1 MTGNLFQKNKMFG
14 ICIDCKQEKELQ
26 KRSSKSIRYYSWCT
40 DCNRERNK
48 KYYEANK
55 ERAKING
62 KRWLEKNREKV
73 NAVSRQ
79 SYAKHKDRHMK
90 NVYDWRKRNK
100 EEYQA
105 YVNFRRRRLREATP
119 PWADLEEIKN
129 VYLEA
134 QYFGMHVDHI
144 IPLQGKNVCGLH
156 VWDNLQ
162 LLSAVENI
170 KKGNRYAVHQDG

>member
-1 MTGNLFQKNKMFG
+1 MAKN
-14 ICIDCKQEKELQ
+14 
-26 KRSSKSIRYYSWCT
+26 
-40 DCNRERNK
+40 NP
-48 KYYEANK
+48 
-55 ERAKING
+55 
-62 KRWLEKNREKV
+62 EKV
-73 NAVSRQ
+73 KHYRFIEKISGKSA
-79 SYAKHKDRHMK
+79 AKAA
-90 NVYDWRKRNK
+90 KRRAAK
-100 EEYQA
+100 LQ
-105 YVNFRRRRLREATP
+105 ATP

-170 KKGNRYAVHQDG
+170 KKGNRYAVYQDG

>member
-1 MTGNLFQKNKMFG
+1 MSSEQKAAYAEQHRKWVEN
-14 ICIDCKQEKELQ
+14 
-26 KRSSKSIRYYSWCT
+26 
-40 DCNRERNK
+40 NRERSREIANNSYLK
-48 KYYEANK
+48 KVGGKLSRLSCLENEEVKK
-55 ERAKING
+55 EHRRKRKAETIAK
-62 KRWLEKNREKV
+62 WQKNNPEKV
-73 NAVSRQ
+73 NHYRLIERISGKSA
-79 SYAKHKDRHMK
+79 AKAA
-90 NVYDWRKRNK
+90 KRRAAK
-100 EEYQA
+100 LQ
-105 YVNFRRRRLREATP
+105 ATP